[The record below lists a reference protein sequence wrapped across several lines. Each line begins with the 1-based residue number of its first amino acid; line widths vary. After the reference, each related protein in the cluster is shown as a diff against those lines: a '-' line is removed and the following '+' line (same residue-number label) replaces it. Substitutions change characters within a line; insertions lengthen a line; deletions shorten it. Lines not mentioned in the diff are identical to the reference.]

1 MIKTA
6 LVSFGMSGRVFHA
19 PFIHLNPNFM
29 LAGAW
34 ERSSKNIQAVYP
46 GVTSYAFYDEILTDP
61 SIDLVVVNSPND
73 THFAYTKQALLAG
86 KHVVVEKAFTVTVEE
101 AEELAALAVQQQKI
115 LTVYQNRRFDADFL
129 TIQKLISQNKI
140 GHLLD
145 VQISYERY
153 RTTLSPKVHKEQPTP
168 GAGVLL
174 DLGPHLVDQAIQLSG
189 MPTAVFADIRVT
201 RSVSLVD
208 DYFTL
213 LLYYPTHRILL
224 TSGMVFMQQGPGYK
238 IYGTNGCFIKNRS
251 DVQEDLLLAGHTPGG
266 ENWGQE
272 DPKNYGTLTTDS
284 DGVIT
289 STIIESERGDYGKYY
304 EAVAA
309 AILENKP
316 VPVTPQEGINIM
328 KVLVAAKKSYE
339 TKQVVH
345 L

>member
-1 MIKTA
+1 
-6 LVSFGMSGRVFHA
+6 
-19 PFIHLNPNFM
+19 
-29 LAGAW
+29 
-34 ERSSKNIQAVYP
+34 
-46 GVTSYAFYDEILTDP
+46 
-61 SIDLVVVNSPND
+61 
-73 THFAYTKQALLAG
+73 
-86 KHVVVEKAFTVTVEE
+86 
-101 AEELAALAVQQQKI
+101 VQQQKV
-115 LTVYQNRRFDADFL
+115 LTVYQNRRYDADFL
-129 TIQKLISQNKI
+129 TIQKLIAQHKI

-189 MPTAVFADIRVT
+189 MPTAVFADLRMT

-213 LLYYPTHRILL
+213 VLYYPTHRILL
-224 TSGMVFMQQGPGYK
+224 TSGMVFMQVGPGYK
-238 IYGTNGCFIKNRS
+238 IYGTRGCFIKNRS
-251 DVQEDLLLAGHTPGG
+251 DVQEDLLLAGHKPGG
-266 ENWGQE
+266 ENWGKE
-272 DPKNYGTLTTDS
+272 DPKNYGTLTTDT

-309 AILENKP
+309 AILNNKP

-328 KVLVAAKKSYE
+328 KVLVAAKQSHE

>member
-1 MIKTA
+1 M
-6 LVSFGMSGRVFHA
+6 
-19 PFIHLNPNFM
+19 
-29 LAGAW
+29 
-34 ERSSKNIQAVYP
+34 
-46 GVTSYAFYDEILTDP
+46 
-61 SIDLVVVNSPND
+61 
-73 THFAYTKQALLAG
+73 
-86 KHVVVEKAFTVTVEE
+86 
-101 AEELAALAVQQQKI
+101 
-115 LTVYQNRRFDADFL
+115 YQNRRFDADFL
-129 TIQKLISQNKI
+129 TIQKLIAENKI
-140 GHLLD
+140 GNLLD

-153 RTTLSPKVHKEQPTP
+153 RTTLSPKVHKEQATP

-189 MPTAVFADIRVT
+189 MPTSIFADIRIT
-201 RSVSLVD
+201 RSVSVVD

-213 LLYYPTHRILL
+213 ILYYPTHRILL
-224 TSGMVFMQQGPGYK
+224 TSGMVFMQVGPGYK
-238 IYGTNGCFIKNRS
+238 IYGSKGCFIKNRS
-251 DVQEDLLLAGHTPGG
+251 DVQEDLLLAGHKPGG
-266 ENWGQE
+266 ENWGKE

-316 VPVTPQEGINIM
+316 VPVKPQEGINIM